1 MGTPCAVL
9 LVEDDD
15 HIREV
20 FAELLSSEGFAVRT
34 AANGREALALLHQW
48 QPDLILL
55 DLDMPEMNGR
65 AFRSEQRRD
74 PQLAT
79 IPVIVLSAG
88 TLAASVE
95 ELQAAEFMA
104 KPCDIEALVAAIRRV
119 TEIRPRG

>member
-1 MGTPCAVL
+1 

-48 QPDLILL
+48 QSDLILL

-74 PQLAT
+74 PQFAT

-119 TEIRPRG
+119 TEIEPQG

>member
-1 MGTPCAVL
+1 VAEPCAVL

-34 AANGREALALLHQW
+34 AANGREALDILDEW
-48 QPDLILL
+48 RPNLILL

-65 AFRSEQRRD
+65 EFRAEQRRN
-74 PQLAT
+74 PQLAP

-88 TLAASVE
+88 VLAASVE
-95 ELQAAEFMA
+95 DLQAAEFMA
-104 KPCDIEALVAAIRRV
+104 KPCDIDALVAAIRRA
-119 TEIRPRG
+119 TDG